1 MTQALLL
8 EGIHPIAREYLQA
21 AGFEV
26 ELLPGSPAADE
37 LLTRMQGVKI
47 LGIRSK
53 TQVTEALLDAA
64 PDLIAIGAF
73 CIGTNQIDLP
83 ACIRHGIGVFNAPF
97 SNTRSVAELAL
108 AEIILLLRNLPDKM
122 RAIHAGHWMKSA
134 THSHEVRGKS
144 LGIVGY
150 GKIGMQLSVLAEA
163 CGMQVFYYDRVQR
176 LALGNAVHL
185 PTLEAL
191 LQRCDIISLHV
202 DGRDSNRGLI
212 DAAALGRMK
221 PGAIL
226 LNLSRGYVVEL
237 PALATALES
246 GRLRGAALD
255 VYPEEPATR
264 DAPFAC
270 ELAAQPNVIMTP
282 HIGGSTEE
290 AQLDIAEYMTTRL
303 AAYVRSGISTGSVN
317 LPELAPER
325 PAHAGRLVHLHEN
338 VPGMLAAINSILA
351 ECNLNVTAQHLATH
365 ATVGYALTDIDDALP
380 ATALGK
386 LARLNHTLRCHL
398 IPPQGM

>member
-1 MTQALLL
+1 
-8 EGIHPIAREYLQA
+8 
-21 AGFEV
+21 
-26 ELLPGSPAADE
+26 
-37 LLTRMQGVKI
+37 
-47 LGIRSK
+47 
-53 TQVTEALLDAA
+53 
-64 PDLIAIGAF
+64 
-73 CIGTNQIDLP
+73 
-83 ACIRHGIGVFNAPF
+83 
-97 SNTRSVAELAL
+97 
-108 AEIILLLRNLPDKM
+108 
-122 RAIHAGHWMKSA
+122 MKSA
-134 THSHEVRGKS
+134 AHSHEVRGKS

-150 GKIGMQLSVLAEA
+150 GKIGVQLSVLAEA

-176 LALGNAVHL
+176 LALGNALRL

-237 PALATALES
+237 PALAAALES

-264 DAPFAC
+264 DAPFTC
-270 ELAAQPNVIMTP
+270 ELSAQPNVIMTP

-317 LPELAPER
+317 LPELAPDR
-325 PAHAGRLVHLHEN
+325 PAHTSRLVHLHEN

-351 ECNLNVTAQHLATH
+351 ECNLNITAQHLATH
-365 ATVGYALTDIDDALP
+365 APVGYALTDIDDALP
-380 ATALGK
+380 DTALGK

-398 IPPQGM
+398 IPPQAMESRSE